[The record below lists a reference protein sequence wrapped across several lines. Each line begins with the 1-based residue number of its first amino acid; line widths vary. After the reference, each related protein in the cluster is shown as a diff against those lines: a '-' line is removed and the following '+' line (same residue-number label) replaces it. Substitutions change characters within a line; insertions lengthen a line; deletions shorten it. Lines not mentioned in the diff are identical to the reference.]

1 MEVNKLEQELVDIEY
16 MMQKLANR
24 RTAIYTLLSSQVK
37 PDKDERISEN
47 KNGDT

>member
-24 RTAIYTLLSSQVK
+24 RTAIYTLLSSKVNK
-37 PDKDERISEN
+37 EDERISEN
-47 KNGDT
+47 KNGD